1 MKKMATIVTSAVV
14 VFGITGVGASLLT
27 LSNPNTAP
35 GTVTSEA
42 NCQDGTEL
50 TVTPVV
56 DPATNVLVSYDVT
69 DIAALCDGE
78 TLLVRQTLAD
88 GPDVNADPDI
98 AWGFVTVDATSEN
111 LLWNAATGVFT
122 DTVPTVTTGALVQAG
137 DELAPPAVAS
147 VEEVRVTIAQKWTTL
162 A

>member
-1 MKKMATIVTSAVV
+1 
-14 VFGITGVGASLLT
+14 
-27 LSNPNTAP
+27 
-35 GTVTSEA
+35 
-42 NCQDGTEL
+42 
-50 TVTPVV
+50 
-56 DPATNVLVSYDVT
+56 
-69 DIAALCDGE
+69 LCDGE